1 MRNLFL
7 SAVALAGLSSLSFLS
22 ATDASAAAKMSCLQK
37 AQACERRCAK
47 QYKDYPTC
55 IHRTCDKQ
63 YGRCGN

>member
-1 MRNLFL
+1 MRKLIL
-7 SAVALAGLSSLSFLS
+7 STVTLAGLASLLLS
-22 ATDASAAAKMSCLQK
+22 AAGPAAAAKMTCLQK
-37 AQACERRCAK
+37 AQACERRCAA